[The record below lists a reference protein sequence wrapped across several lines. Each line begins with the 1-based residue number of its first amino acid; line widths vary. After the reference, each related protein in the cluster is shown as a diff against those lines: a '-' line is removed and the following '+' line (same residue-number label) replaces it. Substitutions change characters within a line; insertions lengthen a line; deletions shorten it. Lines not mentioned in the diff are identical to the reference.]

1 VCCTEWVR
9 ETYQVK
15 RTAYKVE
22 CRTETYDTCRWESVP
37 VCKERTVCV
46 TKKVPVYRD
55 EVRKVWENVTTWENR
70 TVNKTTYNYVQ
81 ETCMKKQLVR
91 LGHWECREVQPIF
104 GGLGGGRSG
113 LFSGHGHGAC
123 CNTGCDNGCG
133 NTNACNDACRPTRTR
148 KVWVSCPE
156 YKECPVTVC
165 KKVAVCTPVTCKVAV
180 CTKVCK
186 DVTVKVCTYNCVTE
200 NVVQKY
206 TCYERRQVQCKATRT
221 VRVCVPYEVCETRCK
236 MVPRTVTRTVDAC
249 DNGCSNASN
258 SCCDRGGLFS
268 GLRGRLSSFGS
279 HSCGRDCNRPSCCN

>member
-22 CRTETYDTCRWESVP
+22 CRTETYDTCRWESFP

-46 TKKVPVYRD
+46 TKKIPVYKD
-55 EVRKVWENVTTWENR
+55 VCKKVCENVTTWETR

-91 LGHWECREVQPIF
+91 SGHWECREVQPLF
-104 GGLGGGRSG
+104 GHGGGGG
-113 LFSGHGHGAC
+113 LFSGHGRGNS
-123 CNTGCDNGCG
+123 CNTGCDTGC
-133 NTNACNDACRPTRTR
+133 NNNNNNACDTCRPTRTR
-148 KVWVSCPE
+148 QVWVHCPE

-165 KKVAVCTPVTCKVAV
+165 KKVACCTPVTCKVAV
-180 CTKVCK
+180 CTKVWK
-186 DVTVKVCTYNCVTE
+186 DVTCKVCTYQCVTE

-206 TCYERRQVQCKATRT
+206 TCYEKRQVACKATRT

-249 DNGCSNASN
+249 NTGCSND
-258 SCCDRGGLFS
+258 CCNRGGGLFS
-268 GLRGRLSSFGS
+268 GLRGRMGSFGGG
-279 HSCGRDCNRPSCCN
+279 HSCGRDCNRSSCCN